1 MISFLWKLR
10 LSLDITKL
18 INVWTDMNDSKTKID
33 DLDVGKLKT
42 IPINVK
48 KLSAVVSRK
57 VVKKTVQQTKY

>member
-1 MISFLWKLR
+1 
-10 LSLDITKL
+10 
-18 INVWTDMNDSKTKID
+18 MNDSKTKID

-57 VVKKTVQQTKY
+57 VVKKTVQQTKC

>member
-48 KLSAVVSRK
+48 KLSTVVSRK

>member
-57 VVKKTVQQTKY
+57 VVKKTVQRTKY